1 MNKPLSTMSAHKIS
15 SLAIAGAMAFTG
27 VGAMTVG
34 AAPAGAAPTEAAA
47 AECPSS
53 DHLKLRDDDESKGIE
68 SAEEAQCRLNAAGYK
83 VSVDGRFGESSV
95 KALKEFQK
103 ANKLKADGVLGQEAW
118 KKLVTETGGQWNPDE
133 RAQAV
138 IDYTEAQRGKPYDL
152 GASGPD
158 AFDCSGLTM
167 KAFATVDVILDHKGK
182 RQPGQLGK
190 VDASDR
196 KPGDLISWSSH
207 RGHVGV
213 YVGDGQMIDAGDK
226 AGGVTRRAP
235 DIYSGTEYYRD
246 VG

>member
-34 AAPAGAAPTEAAA
+34 AAPTEAAA

-53 DHLKLRDDDESKGIE
+53 DHLKLKDDDESKGIE

-167 KAFATVDVILDHKGK
+167 KAFATVDVILDHKAK
-182 RQPGQLGK
+182 RQPGQLGM